1 VNSVTASVAQQG
13 NRAPLLAGRGLL
25 FAYTAAI
32 VYASL
37 NPFYGWRMPEAI
49 LLFSWPKY
57 WSIFD
62 LVLNVLA
69 YIPFGAMVAGQFAR
83 RMDSSTP
90 AGRIAL
96 RTLVLGSLLS
106 IFMELLQTMLPQRVS
121 SPFDVFTNALG
132 TIAGAAF
139 VLSTAGQRWQAHL
152 MDARDRWMQ
161 PSRVRKAGLILCLAW
176 LFAQLN
182 PLVPLFDAG
191 EYVPPRTVPSV
202 HDPYDP
208 WIFAPF
214 AFGTA
219 LNACAFALFL
229 SLVLRPG
236 RRLLIGVALMVAA
249 GFVAKAVMAALMVR
263 APQFAE
269 WLSPAAVTGVAG
281 GGLAF
286 LLLHRLPQRWRAL
299 ATALLFFAGTLL
311 ARITADAGTMQAAMK
326 LLNWP
331 HGHVAT
337 FAGLT
342 HWVYEAWPVAAFAF
356 AAWIFLSTRP
366 ME

>member
-1 VNSVTASVAQQG
+1 MSASVAQHLH
-13 NRAPLLAGRGLL
+13 RAPLLAGRGLL
-25 FAYTAAI
+25 FAYTLAI

-57 WSIFD
+57 WSVFD
-62 LVLNVLA
+62 LVLNVVA
-69 YIPFGAMVAGQFAR
+69 YVPFGAMLAGQFAR
-83 RMDSSTP
+83 RMAPGTP
-90 AGRIAL
+90 EDRIAL
-96 RTLVLGSLLS
+96 RTVVLGALLS
-106 IFMELLQTMLPQRVS
+106 ISMELMQTMLPQRVS
-121 SPFDVFTNALG
+121 SPLDVFTNALG
-132 TIAGAAF
+132 TLAGAGF
-139 VLSTAGQRWQAHL
+139 VLSAAGQRWQAHL
-152 MDARDRWMQ
+152 LRARDRWML
-161 PSRVRKAGLILCLAW
+161 PSRVRKAGVILCLAW

-191 EYVPPRTVPSV
+191 EFVPPRLANGA
-202 HDPYDP
+202 HDPYEL
-208 WIFAPF
+208 WVYLPF
-214 AFGTA
+214 AFGTL

-236 RRLLIGVALMVAA
+236 RFLLAGVTLMVVA
-249 GFVAKAVMAALMVR
+249 GFVTKAVMAALMLR

-281 GGLAF
+281 GGLVF
-286 LLLHRLPQRWRAL
+286 LLLHRIPLRWRAL
-299 ATALLFFAGTLL
+299 ATALLLFAGTLL
-311 ARITADAGTMQAAMK
+311 ARITADAGAMQAAMK

-342 HWVYEAWPVAAFAF
+342 HWVYEAWPVAAFVF